1 MKALQRLSA
10 RQVVW
15 AVLAA
20 ALLVRAA
27 MLAGY
32 QPAVYSDTHSYRRLA
47 GVLQQWLQGGSGGY
61 DGTRVPGYAL
71 FLALTGTDQTA
82 WLVQMGL
89 GVLIT
94 LLLFYLGWKLSGQAW
109 LGGLVA
115 LLHTLNLGQLF
126 FESSLLTETLAT
138 FFLMLAL
145 AGLVWGAELRR
156 KAGCRPGRLAWLAGG
171 MGLAAAAAVLTR
183 PLFVYLPF
191 LLALGVFFTWQPA
204 PFSALIRAD
213 RWRGLGQALRQV
225 FWPLAVMTLAV
236 ALPVLGWVR
245 FIYNTYGFMSLTVM
259 TGYHLV
265 QHTGVFFEYVP
276 DEEALLRD
284 TYLWYRDVH
293 IAETGTQTNTI
304 WGAIPELSRV
314 SGLTFYDLSRK
325 LARISADLIRA
336 HPDLY
341 ARNALKGWGL
351 FWRAPVYWSPE
362 LLRWGAFQPLLE
374 GLIWLQ
380 RILLV
385 LANGFF
391 VLTSLAALALK
402 PLRQRLSLPA
412 GLWVLAGAVWLG
424 SIVQTLLDHGD
435 NPRFLVP
442 LQSLVVL
449 WVVYVLFSLT
459 PNPSPKGGWAHLI
472 PSPRGIQGQTAA
484 PEVGDPPDS
493 SFSPVGGA
501 ERAGF
506 QTLSAPKP
514 RGRGAGVREGQ
525 GGDVRDG

>member
-1 MKALQRLSA
+1 MSALQRLTA
-10 RQVVW
+10 RQAGG

-20 ALLVRAA
+20 ALLVRLW

-32 QPAVYSDTHSYRRLA
+32 RVAVYSDTHSYRRLA
-47 GVLQQWLQGGSGGY
+47 GVLQTWLQGGSAGY

-71 FLALTGTDQTA
+71 FLALTGTDQIA

-94 LLLFYLGWKLSGQAW
+94 LLLFYIGWKLSGQAW
-109 LGGLVA
+109 LGGLTA

-126 FESSLLTETLAT
+126 FESSLLTETLST
-138 FFLMLAL
+138 FWIMLAL
-145 AGLVWGAELRR
+145 AGLVWGGELSRN
-156 KAGCRPGRLAWLAGG
+156 AACRPAWLIGLAGG

-191 LLALGVFFTWQPA
+191 LLALGVFWTWQPA
-204 PFSALIRAD
+204 PVRAMIQAD
-213 RWRGLGQALRQV
+213 RWRGWWQALRQA
-225 FWPLAVMTLAV
+225 FWPLAVLTLAV

-284 TYLWYRDVH
+284 TYLGYREAH

-304 WGAIPELSRV
+304 WGAIPELSKV

-325 LARISADLIRA
+325 LARISADLIRS

-341 ARNALKGWGL
+341 ARNALKGWGM
-351 FWRAPVYWSPE
+351 FWLAPVYWSPE
-362 LLRWGAFQPLLE
+362 LLRWGAFQPLLA

-380 RILLV
+380 RILLI

-449 WVVYVLFSLT
+449 WGICLLFRLWVRK
-459 PNPSPKGGWAHLI
+459 PNEA
-472 PSPRGIQGQTAA
+472 
-484 PEVGDPPDS
+484 
-493 SFSPVGGA
+493 
-501 ERAGF
+501 
-506 QTLSAPKP
+506 
-514 RGRGAGVREGQ
+514 
-525 GGDVRDG
+525 RDA